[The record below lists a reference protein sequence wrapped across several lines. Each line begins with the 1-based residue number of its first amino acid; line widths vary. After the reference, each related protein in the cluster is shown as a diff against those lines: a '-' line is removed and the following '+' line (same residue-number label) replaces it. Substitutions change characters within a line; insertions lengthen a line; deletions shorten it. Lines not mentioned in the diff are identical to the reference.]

1 MIGLQPLI
9 AVAAVALVAGI
20 ASGLGVRAAAPFVER
35 GSSARWAAA
44 ALVPCLVAAS
54 MLVALLTP
62 NPLSGGCHCALHADH
77 HPHLCW
83 THPAQAGPL
92 VVPALVVLGV
102 WLLVCGPALGR
113 VALAIVRSSLL
124 AHRVRGVSP
133 TVIDGVPVHVV
144 DCGEPVA
151 FTAGLVW
158 PRVIVDRALACCLDA
173 PSLRAVVHHEHAHA
187 SRRDGLTLAILR
199 VVAAG
204 FPAGSLGTVV
214 ARWIAASEAECDRH
228 AACRVGSPADVASAL
243 VAVERLRAHSAAPRS
258 EVVPAISSADLVRR
272 VSQLLGD
279 QPRRPR
285 LASDA
290 LFVGAV
296 LVACSALVA
305 LWPGD
310 AAHHVTETLLGAAVH
325 H

>member
-1 MIGLQPLI
+1 MTGLQPLI
-9 AVAAVALVAGI
+9 AVVAVALVAGL
-20 ASGLGVRAAAPFVER
+20 AAGLGVRTAAPLVER
-35 GSSARWAAA
+35 GSSAGWAAA
-44 ALVPCLVAAS
+44 ALVPCLVAAAVI
-54 MLVALLTP
+54 VALLTP

-92 VVPALVVLGV
+92 VVPALVVLGT
-102 WLLVCGPALGR
+102 WLLLSGPAVGR

-158 PRVIVDRALACCLDA
+158 PRVIVDRGLAGGLDA
-173 PSLRAVVHHEHAHA
+173 SSLRAVVHHEHAHS
-187 SRRDGLTLAILR
+187 SRRDGLTLATLR
-199 VVAAG
+199 LVAAG

-228 AACRVGSPADVASAL
+228 AACRVGSPTEVASAL

-258 EVVPAISSADLVRR
+258 EVVPAISSADLLRR
-272 VSQLLGD
+272 VTQLLGEP
-279 QPRRPR
+279 PRRPK

-296 LVACSALVA
+296 LVGCSALVA

-325 H
+325 R